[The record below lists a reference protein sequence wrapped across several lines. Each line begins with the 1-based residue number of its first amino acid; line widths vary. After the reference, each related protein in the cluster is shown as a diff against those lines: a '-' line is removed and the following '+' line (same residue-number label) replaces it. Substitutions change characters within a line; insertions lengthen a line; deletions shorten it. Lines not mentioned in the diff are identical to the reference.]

1 MGSFTQGLINF
12 KVKTEKQA
20 SQVVRKLVLDMFAKL
35 IVTPWPVET
44 GRSKANNQISL
55 NDLPTTAVLT
65 LDKDGSATIAVGL
78 QVLSSFKLGDTIF
91 LYNNVEY
98 ALALEYG
105 HSKQA
110 PAGCYRIAVQNVI
123 ATYGGGAA

>member
-1 MGSFTQGLINF
+1 MGSFTQSLISF
-12 KVKTEKQA
+12 KAKTEKQA
-20 SQVVRKLVLDMFAKL
+20 EQAVRKLVLDMFGTL
-35 IVTPWPVET
+35 IVRSWPVDT
-44 GRSKANNQISL
+44 GRSRANNQISL

-91 LYNNVEY
+91 LYNNVSY

-105 HSKQA
+105 HSQQA
-110 PAGCYRIAVQNVI
+110 PQGRYRLAVQTVI
-123 ATYGGGAA
+123 STYGGGAA